1 MKELEQEITIAR
13 NDLPLNVNQRC
24 HNFMIINELRQHL
37 DCYVY
42 INKTTSVTMTSQV
55 LCCNMTLQHFNCS
68 KAEILHMT
76 NLRQPQLS
84 HTILRLK
91 RGSVLNMTQVLD
103 VMAISRSNNVV
114 YL

>member
-1 MKELEQEITIAR
+1 MIK
-13 NDLPLNVNQRC
+13 NDLG
-24 HNFMIINELRQHL
+24 QHF

-42 INKTTSVTMTSQV
+42 RNKTTSVTMTSQV

-68 KAEILHMT
+68 KAEVLHMT

-103 VMAISRSNNVV
+103 VMAISRGNNVV